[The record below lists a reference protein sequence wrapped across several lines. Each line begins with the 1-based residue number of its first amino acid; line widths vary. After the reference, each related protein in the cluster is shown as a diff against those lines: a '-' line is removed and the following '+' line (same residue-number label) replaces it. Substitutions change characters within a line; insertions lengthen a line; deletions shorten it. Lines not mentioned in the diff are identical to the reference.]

1 MALDKSESIGKKV
14 TNIADARKER
24 RDRSTIAY
32 GRRRTDEPGGPNQAA
47 RLDDQQARPN
57 VRPVRPNQTRGRRF
71 DREKV
76 DKIKAQLENGQYTIN
91 SLRIADLF
99 IEHERHC

>member
-1 MALDKSESIGKKV
+1 MALDKSDSTGKKV

-24 RDRSTIAY
+24 KDKSSIAY
-32 GRRRTDEPGGPNQAA
+32 GRRKSDDGSEANKAA
-47 RLDDQQARPN
+47 LLDNEQARPN
-57 VRPVRPNQTRGRRF
+57 VRPVRSNQTRGRRF

-76 DKIKAQLENGQYTIN
+76 NKIKAQLENGEYTIN